1 MKRIVN
7 INGQTKEE
15 VLISKLQEENMN
27 FKRQITELNQPL
39 QLQQTC
45 VMQSVLKNQVR
56 IGNFVYFN
64 EKIETVYAIRNSG
77 VDFYRGKTKKSVIMQ
92 SYVWEVIKP
101 IPLTEKW
108 LIGFNF
114 NFKELGFPELSV
126 SHHLFGNKFYFH
138 IQNYAKEIFFVHE
151 LQNLY
156 FTLTQRELTVA

>member
-1 MKRIVN
+1 MKN
-7 INGQTKEE
+7 DNKQNKA
-15 VLISKLQEENMN
+15 LS
-27 FKRQITELNQPL
+27 
-39 QLQQTC
+39 QTC
-45 VMQSVLKNQVR
+45 VMQSVLKASDCR
-56 IGNFVYFN
+56 YGNYIEYGGSITQLN
-64 EKIETVYAIRNSG
+64 EREMCHFFRFPETY
-77 VDFYRGKTKKSVIMQ
+77 
-92 SYVWEVIKP
+92 KP

-156 FTLTQRELTVA
+156 FALTQRELTVA